1 MTDKEI
7 WTIKLYWLNIVYL
20 LGLDSISQISEIK
33 KDKAIKKITKLYG
46 TEDLMDAEH
55 SFLDKIVANELREL
69 MKKELGLKAKQEE
82 KRQRDLRN
90 NFMPMGKNG
99 GIINIDPRDFKD
111 IDLNADPQEILKKLA
126 KKFFRPDSDD
136 DDDQDNKHKEDTT
149 GYYI

>member
-1 MTDKEI
+1 MSDKEI
-7 WTIKLYWLNIVYL
+7 WTIKLDWLNIVYL

-55 SFLDKIVANELREL
+55 SFLDKIVANELKEL
-69 MKKELGLKAKQEE
+69 MRKELGLKAKQEQ
-82 KRQRDLRN
+82 KRERDLRN
-90 NFMPMGKNG
+90 NFMPFKNG

-111 IDLNADPQEILKKLA
+111 LDLNGDPQEILKKLA
-126 KKFFRPDSDD
+126 KRFFNPDKDD
-136 DDDQDNKHKEDTT
+136 DDDRDTKNEDST

>member
-1 MTDKEI
+1 MSDKEI
-7 WTIKLYWLNIVYL
+7 WIIKLDWLNIVQL

-55 SFLDKIVANELREL
+55 SFLDKIVANELKEL
-69 MKKELGLKAKQEE
+69 MRKELGLKAKQEE
-82 KRQRDLRN
+82 KRERDLRN
-90 NFMPMGKNG
+90 NFMPFKNG

-111 IDLNADPQEILKKLA
+111 LDLNGDPQEILKKLA
-126 KKFFRPDSDD
+126 KRFFNPDKDD
-136 DDDQDNKHKEDTT
+136 DDDRDSKNEDST